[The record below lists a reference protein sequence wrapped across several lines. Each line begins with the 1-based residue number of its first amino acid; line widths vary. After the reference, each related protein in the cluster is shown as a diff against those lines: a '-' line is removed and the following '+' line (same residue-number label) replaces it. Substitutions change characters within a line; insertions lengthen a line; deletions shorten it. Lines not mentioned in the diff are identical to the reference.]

1 MALARGIDKPNAG
14 DERRRARNLPPGR
27 CDAVLRIAGASAGAD
42 EMVSTARLLGVRV
55 FLDLSDIPD
64 LTDRGE
70 ALQGDQVVPGAGGAG
85 SE

>member
-1 MALARGIDKPNAG
+1 
-14 DERRRARNLPPGR
+14 
-27 CDAVLRIAGASAGAD
+27 
-42 EMVSTARLLGVRV
+42 MVSNARLLGVRV